1 MNSNTTNT
9 NSLQAI
15 NNRLNN
21 LESKIANDSSL
32 NLQLK
37 ELFGVYIGLARDM
50 LSRLFQL
57 LQTLEILELALAELK
72 TQIRN
77 KQEEIE
83 QDARKRLVNK
93 LKSSSK
99 VPAAIVAASVLNRYS
114 NLFEQYEKLRR
125 IYIDTQSKILDILS
139 NIQKYYEQKESVL
152 LKHELRLKLEQA
164 KKETDEMAM
173 KQETVRAILTKLE
186 NDGILSDLRN
196 KFLQSAKIDKD
207 SLVDKE
213 YKRNFLSDVENL
225 ERLREET
232 EEES

>member
-1 MNSNTTNT
+1 
-9 NSLQAI
+9 
-15 NNRLNN
+15 
-21 LESKIANDSSL
+21 
-32 NLQLK
+32 LK

-83 QDARKRLVNK
+83 QNARKRLVNK

-99 VPAAIVAASVLNRYS
+99 APAAIVAASVLNRYS
-114 NLFEQYEKLRR
+114 DLFEQYEKLRR

-139 NIQKYYEQKESVL
+139 NIQKYYEQKESLL

-173 KQETVRAILTKLE
+173 KQETVRAILAKLE
-186 NDGILSDLRN
+186 NDGILSNLRN

>member
-1 MNSNTTNT
+1 
-9 NSLQAI
+9 
-15 NNRLNN
+15 
-21 LESKIANDSSL
+21 
-32 NLQLK
+32 
-37 ELFGVYIGLARDM
+37 M

-173 KQETVRAILTKLE
+173 KQETVRAILAKLE
-186 NDGILSDLRN
+186 NDGILSNLRN